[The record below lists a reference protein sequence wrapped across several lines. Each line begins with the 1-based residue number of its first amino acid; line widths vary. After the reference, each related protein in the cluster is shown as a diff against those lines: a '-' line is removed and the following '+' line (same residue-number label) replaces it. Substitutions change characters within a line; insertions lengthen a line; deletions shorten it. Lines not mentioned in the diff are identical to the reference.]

1 MRTTVSLLRHGEV
14 YNPDGI
20 LYGRAPGF
28 HLSARGR
35 AMAERVA
42 DRIGERDI
50 TVITAS
56 PLERAQE
63 TAAPL
68 ASARGVEV
76 GLDERLLESD
86 NYFAGRPFKVADLLR
101 PSVWP
106 RLRNPFR
113 PSWGEPYDELA
124 ARMWDA
130 VLTARDA
137 ARGHEAVLVSHQLPI
152 WVTRLYAEKRRYVH
166 NPRNRQCTLCSLT
179 SFEFDGDELTAVS
192 YAEPAGDLVPLADR
206 RDSFSAG
213 GGTA

>member
-42 DRIGERDI
+42 ERIGERDI

-68 ASARGVEV
+68 AAARGVEV

-101 PSVWP
+101 PAVWP

-113 PSWGEPYDELA
+113 PSWGEPYKLQA
-124 ARMWDA
+124 AR
-130 VLTARDA
+130 VT
-137 ARGHEAVLVSHQLPI
+137 EAVQDARAKAIELGGDGAEAILVCHQLPI
-152 WVTRLYAEKRRYVH
+152 WAARLSAEGRPLWHDPRKRE
-166 NPRNRQCTLCSLT
+166 CTLTSLT
-179 SFEFDGDELTAVS
+179 SLVFGDDGALLRVEYS
-192 YAEPAGDLVPLADR
+192 EPAAALLPGASSTPGA
-206 RDSFSAG
+206 
-213 GGTA
+213 